1 MQFKIQHGTLNLLIL
16 FILAYLF
23 QMVSPKIDFDYLANF
38 YVFYP
43 DSAYFKPWQ
52 LITHIFSHGNHM
64 HLLFNGLGVL
74 MFGNVIEQELGTRK
88 FLLLFFLSAAGA
100 LLMHFATDAY
110 QLQKAFGS
118 FIPVK
123 SGLVTALNYSPMCG
137 ASGALYGII
146 VAFGYYFPNQ
156 KMYFILIPYPIKAKY
171 VVPGIIV
178 IDLFLGLGGFE
189 GDPIAHFAHL
199 GGAITGF
206 VIVKFWFSKYF
217 KRGW

>member
-23 QMVSPKIDFDYLANF
+23 QMVSPKIDFDYLANM

-88 FLLLFFLSAAGA
+88 FLLLFFFECRRSPTHAFCHRRLSITKS
-100 LLMHFATDAY
+100 LW
-110 QLQKAFGS
+110 
-118 FIPVK
+118 FIHSRK
-123 SGLVTALNYSPMCG
+123 EWISDC
-137 ASGALYGII
+137 
-146 VAFGYYFPNQ
+146 
-156 KMYFILIPYPIKAKY
+156 
-171 VVPGIIV
+171 
-178 IDLFLGLGGFE
+178 
-189 GDPIAHFAHL
+189 
-199 GGAITGF
+199 
-206 VIVKFWFSKYF
+206 F
-217 KRGW
+217 KL